1 MNPAPNLFLIG
12 PMGAGKTSIGRRL
25 ARQLGL
31 EFVDLDVEFEVRV
44 GASIALT
51 FEIEGE
57 DGFRKRECE
66 LLAELVRRRGIVLST
81 GGGAVLDAHNR
92 HLLRSNGFVVW
103 LDTDVDTQLSRLHAD
118 RQRPLL
124 QGPDRRQKL
133 EHMAELRNPLYA
145 ETADLRISA
154 SGNESS
160 AVTARHVGSQIA
172 RSWNNLETETPMIE
186 LEVALGERSYPI
198 HIGKDILQDSAT
210 WRAAIGGRQVLVVSN
225 STVAPL
231 YLQRIVAGLDGLDH
245 CTVILEDGE
254 QYKTFDNVA
263 RVLDALARLGAS
275 RDATVIALG
284 GGVIGDLGGFAASCW
299 MRGIDFV
306 QMPTTLLAMVDSSV
320 GGKTGVNLPAGKNLV
335 GAFHQPRAVFID
347 TSTLATLP
355 DREFIAGFAEVIKY
369 GAIGDA
375 LFFAWLENHVDR
387 LLARD
392 LDALNEAIATSC
404 RHKAGV
410 VARDERELGER
421 ALLNFGHT
429 FGHAIEVEAGYGE
442 ILHGEA
448 VAIGMLLAARLSST
462 LGLAVA
468 DDGDRLAALLQRFGL
483 PTRVP
488 SGHSSGQ
495 LLERMRL
502 DKKSVSGALRL
513 ILWRGIGN
521 AEVIAGVDEALIEK
535 CLKSS

>member
-1 MNPAPNLFLIG
+1 
-12 PMGAGKTSIGRRL
+12 
-25 ARQLGL
+25 
-31 EFVDLDVEFEVRV
+31 
-44 GASIALT
+44 
-51 FEIEGE
+51 
-57 DGFRKRECE
+57 
-66 LLAELVRRRGIVLST
+66 
-81 GGGAVLDAHNR
+81 
-92 HLLRSNGFVVW
+92 
-103 LDTDVDTQLSRLHAD
+103 
-118 RQRPLL
+118 
-124 QGPDRRQKL
+124 
-133 EHMAELRNPLYA
+133 
-145 ETADLRISA
+145 
-154 SGNESS
+154 
-160 AVTARHVGSQIA
+160 
-172 RSWNNLETETPMIE
+172 MIE
-186 LEVALGERSYPI
+186 LDVALGERSYPI
-198 HIGKDILQDSAT
+198 HIGNGILQDAPT
-210 WRAAIGGRQVLVVSN
+210 WRAAIGGRHVLLLSN
-225 STVAPL
+225 ATIAPL
-231 YLQRIVAGLDGLDH
+231 YLERVIAGLEGLDH

-275 RDATVIALG
+275 RDATLIALG

-299 MRGIDFV
+299 MRGIDFI

-355 DREFIAGFAEVIKY
+355 DREFLAGLAEVIKY
-369 GAIGDA
+369 GAIGDPA
-375 LFFAWLENHVDR
+375 FFVWLETHVDR

-392 LDALNEAIATSC
+392 LDALNEAIAVSC

-462 LGLAVA
+462 LGLADA
-468 DDGDRLAALLQRFGL
+468 DDANRLQTLLERFGL
-483 PTRVP
+483 PTRIP
-488 SGHSSGQ
+488 SGHSSSR

-513 ILWRGIGN
+513 ILWRGIGK
-521 AEVIAGVDEALIEK
+521 AEVVAGVDDALIEAN
-535 CLKSS
+535 LEAG